1 MSDSTSSQDKRLH
14 EPIPRAVLRLIRPQQ
29 WVKNVLVFVPLLL
42 AHRTSDEARVK
53 DALLAFVAFS
63 LVASLGYIVND
74 LKDMK
79 ADRLHP
85 RKRFR
90 PLASGRLSVGT
101 AAVMAVALAAAVAG
115 LCALL
120 PWSVSQW
127 LGVYLAI
134 TFAYS
139 LYFKKKLIADMLVL
153 AGLYTLRLL
162 VGSAAVVVEL
172 SPWLLAFSVFLF
184 LSLAVLKRY
193 SELQLQRDKLEASS
207 KSSSLAGRA
216 YGLQDLNILR
226 VIGPTSGYMSV
237 MVMAMYVS
245 NEEVLVLYSSPG
257 WLWLICP
264 VLLYWIT
271 RMWLLA
277 ERGAI
282 PDDPVAFAA
291 RDRVSYIC
299 VLLMLCIGVIASR

>member
-1 MSDSTSSQDKRLH
+1 MSDFTSSQVNHSH
-14 EPIPRAVLRLIRPQQ
+14 EPIAISVLRLIRPQQ

-42 AHRTSDEARVK
+42 AHRTGDTTKVK

-74 LKDMK
+74 LKDRE

-90 PLASGRLSVGT
+90 PLASGRLSVG
-101 AAVMAVALAAAVAG
+101 AAVVTAVVLAAAVAG
-115 LCALL
+115 LCTLL
-120 PWSVSQW
+120 PRSVSAW
-127 LGVYLAI
+127 LGVYLAT

-162 VGSAAVVVEL
+162 VGSAAAMVDL
-172 SPWLLAFSVFLF
+172 SPWLLGFSMFLF

-193 SELQLQRDKLEASS
+193 SELQLQRDKLEASIS
-207 KSSSLAGRA
+207 SSSLAGRA

-226 VIGPTSGYMSV
+226 VIGPTSGYISV
-237 MVMAMYVS
+237 MVMALYVS
-245 NEEVLVLYSSPG
+245 SEKVLELYPSSD

-271 RMWLLA
+271 RIWLLA
-277 ERGAI
+277 ERGGI

-291 RDRVSYIC
+291 RDRVSYVC
-299 VLLMLCIGVIASR
+299 LLLMLCIGIIASR

>member
-1 MSDSTSSQDKRLH
+1 MSDSVLSQDEHSH
-14 EPIPRAVLRLIRPQQ
+14 ESIPRSVLRLIRPQQ

-42 AHRTSDEARVK
+42 AHQTGDTTKVK
-53 DALLAFVAFS
+53 DTLLAFVAFN

-74 LKDMK
+74 LKDAG

-90 PLASGRLSVGT
+90 PLASGRLSVG
-101 AAVMAVALAAAVAG
+101 AAVVTAVVLAATVAG
-115 LCALL
+115 LCFLL
-120 PWSVSQW
+120 PRSVSEW
-127 LGVYLAI
+127 LGAYLAT

-162 VGSAAVVVEL
+162 VGSAAARVDL
-172 SPWLLAFSVFLF
+172 SHWLLGLSMFLF

-193 SELQLQRDKLEASS
+193 SELQLQRDAMEASN

-226 VIGPTSGYMSV
+226 VIGPTSGYVAV
-237 MVMAMYVS
+237 MVMALYVS
-245 NEEVLVLYSSPG
+245 SEKVLALYPSPH

-299 VLLMLCIGVIASR
+299 VLLMLCIGIIASR